1 MAPDNRATST
11 ASRNRISVGMHL
23 ICHRSPICGTA
34 SVFNFASRIRGSS
47 CCAACSKIGAKLLH
61 GPHHGAQQSTST
73 GTELPL
79 STTDT
84 LSEFSSIGCPCKI
97 CSLHLPHLGLS
108 PRRSVG
114 TRLAVLQL
122 AQVRVVV
129 VIFSPNYSTAS
140 FYRNF

>member
-1 MAPDNRATST
+1 MAPDIRVAST
-11 ASRNRISVGMHL
+11 ASRNRMSVGMDR
-23 ICHRSPICGTA
+23 ICQRSPSCGTA
-34 SVFNFASRIRGSS
+34 SVFNFANRTRGSS
-47 CCAACSKIGAKLLH
+47 CCAACSKTGAKLLH
-61 GPHHGAQQSTST
+61 GPHQGAQQSTST

-84 LSEFSSIGCPCKI
+84 LSEFNSIGCPCKI

-114 TRLAVLQL
+114 MRLVVLQL

-129 VIFSPNYSTAS
+129 V
-140 FYRNF
+140 